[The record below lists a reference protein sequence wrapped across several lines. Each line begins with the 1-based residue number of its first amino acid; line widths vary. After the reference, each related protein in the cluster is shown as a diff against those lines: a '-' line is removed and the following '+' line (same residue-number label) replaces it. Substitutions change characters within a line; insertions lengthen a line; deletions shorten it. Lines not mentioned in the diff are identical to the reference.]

1 MPDGTMKAIV
11 KTKPGV
17 GAEMQTVPIPK
28 PGFGEILVKVKT
40 ASICGSDM
48 HIYHWNSWAEQHV
61 KPPQTMGHELAGE
74 VVELGEG
81 VTAVKVGDFISA
93 ETHIPCGYCKPCRT
107 GNPHICS
114 NLKILGVDTNGAFA
128 EYIVIP
134 QVVAWKNDPAIP
146 PEFASVQEPLGNAV
160 DTVLSEDV
168 VGKKVV
174 ITGAGPIG
182 ILAVGVARASGAA
195 EIYVTDIN
203 DYRLGLAKKMGADVT
218 LNPKNEDVVAA
229 IMEATHGEGVD
240 VALEMSGNETALI
253 QGCQVLSPGGRLSI
267 LGVFDHPVSL
277 DLNNLIIFKGIR
289 VYGITGR
296 KMFSTW
302 YKIGNL
308 LKSGRLDLSPAITHQ
323 IKMDDFQKGFDLMDK
338 GMCGKIV
345 MHVG

>member
-1 MPDGTMKAIV
+1 M
-11 KTKPGV
+11 
-17 GAEMQTVPIPK
+17 
-28 PGFGEILVKVKT
+28 
-40 ASICGSDM
+40 
-48 HIYHWNSWAEQHV
+48 
-61 KPPQTMGHELAGE
+61 
-74 VVELGEG
+74 
-81 VTAVKVGDFISA
+81 
-93 ETHIPCGYCKPCRT
+93 
-107 GNPHICS
+107 
-114 NLKILGVDTNGAFA
+114 
-128 EYIVIP
+128 
-134 QVVAWKNDPAIP
+134 P

-240 VALEMSGNETALI
+240 VALEMSGNEAALI